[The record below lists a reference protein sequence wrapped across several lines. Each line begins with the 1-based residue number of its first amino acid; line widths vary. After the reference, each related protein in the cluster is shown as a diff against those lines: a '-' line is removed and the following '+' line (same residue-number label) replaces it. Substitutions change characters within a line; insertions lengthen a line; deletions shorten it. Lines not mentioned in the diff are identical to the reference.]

1 MQIDP
6 SGFTAAL
13 GAANHLNTAN
23 DVIARQGWGTETLLT
38 CFLVFI
44 VFAATDAQ
52 RAVSTAHLPVSVRVG
67 CCGQSKGVAF
77 SNDDTHKAGLKA

>member
-1 MQIDP
+1 MCFMQIDP

-52 RAVSTAHLPVSVRVG
+52 RALSTAHLPVSVWLG
-67 CCGQSKGVAF
+67 CCSQPKGLGF
-77 SNDDTHKAGLKA
+77 RNNDIH

>member
-52 RAVSTAHLPVSVRVG
+52 RAVSTAHLPVSVWVG
-67 CCGQSKGVAF
+67 CCGQPK
-77 SNDDTHKAGLKA
+77 